1 MKKIK
6 MIVFGYGQR
15 GRTYASYAKAHPD
28 QYEVVAIVENNPRVF
43 GWAQRDFSC
52 PIYTDYRQ
60 MLADKLQA
68 DIVFVATQDKD
79 HAEHAEACMK
89 AGYDLLLEK
98 PIASTEEDCRRIHK
112 TAKEYGRK
120 VFVAHVLR
128 YTPFY
133 RQIKQIVA
141 AGELGEIVSIHA
153 SENVGYAHQSHSY
166 VRGPWRNSK
175 TSSPMILA
183 KCCHD
188 LDIFRWLMDKPCQSV
203 CSFGS
208 LRHFRKEFKPEGAA
222 AYCSDCPLTDCVY
235 KAQRHYENNPVGAGY
250 FSAAKKKEEIMKDL
264 EKSQYDRCV
273 YQSDNDVVDHQV
285 SILQFEDGA
294 TVCHTM
300 TAFSQTT
307 YRDIKIYGTKA
318 ELVGVMEE
326 NFIEV
331 RPFGAE
337 KRKIT
342 WENGFTVGG
351 HSGGDEGIMYE
362 IYLEL
367 NGQPTYGITHL
378 DVSVESHYIAFAV
391 ENSRVSGGAV
401 QKIEN

>member
-1 MKKIK
+1 
-6 MIVFGYGQR
+6 
-15 GRTYASYAKAHPD
+15 
-28 QYEVVAIVENNPRVF
+28 
-43 GWAQRDFSC
+43 
-52 PIYTDYRQ
+52 
-60 MLADKLQA
+60 
-68 DIVFVATQDKD
+68 
-79 HAEHAEACMK
+79 
-89 AGYDLLLEK
+89 
-98 PIASTEEDCRRIHK
+98 
-112 TAKEYGRK
+112 
-120 VFVAHVLR
+120 
-128 YTPFY
+128 
-133 RQIKQIVA
+133 
-141 AGELGEIVSIHA
+141 
-153 SENVGYAHQSHSY
+153 
-166 VRGPWRNSK
+166 
-175 TSSPMILA
+175 MILA